1 MRYMPKVMIAD
12 DIQMIRRAL
21 KIALLDAGIT
31 GIVEAK
37 NGLEVVEH
45 LKQDKFDLIVCD
57 WEMPEM
63 SGIETLRYVR
73 QNAQHKDTPFV
84 MVTSV
89 AEPEKIRQAM
99 IDGVTDYIVKPVKPD
114 LFVGK
119 IMFVLRKLNKF
130 KQQDLDADTVK
141 EWVIS

>member
-1 MRYMPKVMIAD
+1 MQNMPKIIIAD

-21 KIALLDAGIT
+21 KIALLKAGIT
-31 GIVEAK
+31 GIMEAK

-45 LKQDKFDLIVCD
+45 LKQGTFDLIICD

-73 QNAQHKDTPFV
+73 QDPQHKDTPFV

-119 IMFVLRKLNKF
+119 IMYVLRKLNKF
-130 KQQDLDADTVK
+130 KQPDLQKDTVK
-141 EWVIS
+141 EWVV

>member
-1 MRYMPKVMIAD
+1 MQYMPKVMIVD
-12 DIQMIRRAL
+12 DVQMIRRAL
-21 KIALLDAGIT
+21 KIALLKVGIT

-37 NGLEVVEH
+37 NGIEALEH
-45 LKQDKFDLIVCD
+45 LKQGKFDLIICD

-63 SGIETLRYVR
+63 SGIETLRHIR
-73 QNAQHKDTPFV
+73 QDKTHKDTPFV

-114 LFVGK
+114 LFIGK
-119 IMFVLRKLNKF
+119 IMFILRKLRD
-130 KQQDLDADTVK
+130 KQQTSDPTEIK